1 MQITCLDDDP
11 RMESILR
18 RLLTRLGH
26 RLRFESSV
34 MTFKA
39 SLAQRPPDLIL
50 LDLGLGRESGIDII
64 HWLAENGFAIPVVL
78 ISGHGDSVLDT
89 ARRVAQGRDLP
100 TLGVV
105 NKARIS
111 TELPAL
117 LKRLR
122 SAPALANAPPTQ
134 QPSPE
139 HARHTEH
146 TEPATLPT
154 ADDRLDVEQ
163 LQSLIA
169 SNAIQPYLQ
178 PIVAPADG
186 MLRGAEVLAR
196 LRLPDGRILG
206 AGDFI
211 PLAESEGLLYPLTES
226 LFRTL
231 IDQKAQLARLS
242 LGFLA
247 VNLSPVCLH
256 DQHIVDLVRSLV
268 TGLGD
273 ICAIRAEVTETA
285 ASQSPQ
291 MVQSLAARI
300 KLAGATLALDDFG
313 TGYSSMRALAELP
326 FETLKID
333 LSFVSEMFDS
343 PKSLNLLRAIIG
355 FAQRLKMQLVA
366 EGVET
371 EAQRQVLIAEGVD
384 LAQGFLFGG
393 AIPID
398 AFVERFSR
406 GSANTKPR
414 SLSDAL

>member
-18 RLLTRLGH
+18 RFLTRLGH

-39 SLAQRPPDLIL
+39 SLAQDPPDLIL

-111 TELPAL
+111 SELPAL

-134 QPSPE
+134 QPPSE
-139 HARHTEH
+139 Q
-146 TEPATLPT
+146 TEPPTSPT

-186 MLRGAEVLAR
+186 GLRGAEVLAR

-231 IDQKAQLARLS
+231 IDQRAQLAQLS

-300 KLAGATLALDDFG
+300 KLAGATLAIDDFG

-355 FAQRLKMQLVA
+355 FGQHLKMQLVA

-393 AIPID
+393 AIPLD